1 MQFLPNKYFCFFS
14 FIITFADELTKHIF
28 YFEKNCDNISSNRLF
43 ALLFC
48 SRNTRHQ
55 YRQRTS
61 GCFAISHNKEVP
73 YDANI
78 PIDSII
84 SWTDEL
90 APTLKSP
97 KTEEAYFTL
106 VLWEVNAYIMRG
118 DLSLAID
125 RARLMYE
132 YAKDIKSNF
141 GIALSNQAVGQAYSA
156 SNIQDKALIS
166 YMDALRYLP
175 ENNPQTYRL
184 LVKISTQL
192 QQMNR
197 LEEAMEYVK
206 KLNPLLEQN
215 PEHPLAIPILIE
227 NATYYISSGDQDT
240 ALQYLYRADSIYKNH
255 THEIAHEFSINY
267 YTAACYRALA
277 ADYHDK
283 EKADE
288 ALALYNQLLEVVSNN
303 KRSLEYRWIC
313 AEKIYLYKL
322 LGRFDEACQ
331 IYKEL
336 YSVTDTLASKSYIRQ
351 INALKATY
359 QVDEIELENKAQ
371 QNKMVVVLIF
381 IGLGLLTFISMLAI
395 WLRRQK
401 KIVVMSTE
409 TLEQLRHNAE
419 NATRAKSIF
428 LSNMSHEIR
437 TPLNALSGFS
447 ALLTEEGLDDST
459 RRQCTD
465 IIQQNSE
472 LLLKLI
478 NDVIDLSSLEFGK
491 MQFNIAEHDAVA
503 TCRNV
508 TDTVGKVKQTQAELL
523 FETSL
528 EELYIETDDSRLQQV
543 LINLLINATKFTPDG
558 SITLKLEKQS
568 EEMALF
574 SVTDTGC
581 GIPKEKQASIFQ
593 RFEKL
598 DENAQGSGL
607 GLSIC
612 QLIIEHIGGKIW
624 IDPDYTGGSR
634 FVFTH
639 PIHQT
644 RSNSKKED

>member
-1 MQFLPNKYFCFFS
+1 MRKIAIISAVTGFLLFS
-14 FIITFADELTKHIF
+14 FAAGTHATSTDKERLTALQSLIT
-28 YFEKNCDNISSNRLF
+28 
-43 ALLFC
+43 
-48 SRNTRHQ
+48 
-55 YRQRTS
+55 
-61 GCFAISHNKEVP
+61 KEVP

-141 GIALSNQAVGQAYSA
+141 GIALSNQAIGQAYSA
-156 SNIQDKALIS
+156 SNIQDKALSS

-197 LEEAMEYVK
+197 LEEAMEYVE

-240 ALQYLYRADSIYKNH
+240 ALQYLHQADSIYKNH

-322 LGRFDEACQ
+322 LGHFDEACQ

-336 YSVTDTLASKSYIRQ
+336 YNVTDTLASKSYIRQ

-401 KIVVMSTE
+401 KVVVMSTE

-491 MQFNIAEHDAVA
+491 MQFSIAEHDAVA
-503 TCRNV
+503 ICRNV

-568 EEMALF
+568 EKMALF

-644 RSNSKKED
+644 RNNSKKED

>member
-1 MQFLPNKYFCFFS
+1 MLFS
-14 FIITFADELTKHIF
+14 FAAGTHATSTDKERLTALQSLIT
-28 YFEKNCDNISSNRLF
+28 
-43 ALLFC
+43 
-48 SRNTRHQ
+48 
-55 YRQRTS
+55 
-61 GCFAISHNKEVP
+61 KEVP

-141 GIALSNQAVGQAYSA
+141 GIALSNQAIGQAYSA
-156 SNIQDKALIS
+156 SNIQDKALSS

-197 LEEAMEYVK
+197 LEEAMEYVE

-240 ALQYLYRADSIYKNH
+240 ALQYLHQADSIYKNH

-322 LGRFDEACQ
+322 LGHFDKACQ

-371 QNKMVVVLIF
+371 QNKMGVVLIF

-401 KIVVMSTE
+401 KVVVMSTE

-491 MQFNIAEHDAVA
+491 MQFSIAEHDAVA

-644 RSNSKKED
+644 RNNSKKED

>member
-1 MQFLPNKYFCFFS
+1 LRKIAIISAVTGFLLFS
-14 FIITFADELTKHIF
+14 FAAGT
-28 YFEKNCDNISSNRLF
+28 Y
-43 ALLFC
+43 
-48 SRNTRHQ
+48 
-55 YRQRTS
+55 
-61 GCFAISHNKEVP
+61 AISTDKERLAALQSLIAKEVP

-206 KLNPLLEQN
+206 KLNLLLEQN

-240 ALQYLYRADSIYKNH
+240 ALQYLHRADSIYKNH

-401 KIVVMSTE
+401 KVVVMSTE

-491 MQFNIAEHDAVA
+491 MQFSIAEHDAVA

-644 RSNSKKED
+644 RNNSKKED

>member
-1 MQFLPNKYFCFFS
+1 MLFS
-14 FIITFADELTKHIF
+14 FAAGTHATSTDKERLTALQSLIT
-28 YFEKNCDNISSNRLF
+28 
-43 ALLFC
+43 
-48 SRNTRHQ
+48 
-55 YRQRTS
+55 
-61 GCFAISHNKEVP
+61 KEVP

-90 APTLKSP
+90 APTLKFP

-141 GIALSNQAVGQAYSA
+141 GIALSNQAIGQAYSA
-156 SNIQDKALIS
+156 SNIQDKALSS

-197 LEEAMEYVK
+197 LEEAMEYVE

-240 ALQYLYRADSIYKNH
+240 ALQYLHQADSIYKNH

-322 LGRFDEACQ
+322 LGHFDEACQ

-401 KIVVMSTE
+401 KVVVMSTE

-491 MQFNIAEHDAVA
+491 MQFSIAEHDAVA

-523 FETSL
+523 FEISL

-568 EEMALF
+568 EKMALF

-644 RSNSKKED
+644 RNNSKKED

>member
-1 MQFLPNKYFCFFS
+1 MRKIAIISAVTGFLLFS
-14 FIITFADELTKHIF
+14 FAAGT
-28 YFEKNCDNISSNRLF
+28 Y
-43 ALLFC
+43 
-48 SRNTRHQ
+48 
-55 YRQRTS
+55 
-61 GCFAISHNKEVP
+61 AISTDKERLAALQSLIAKEVP

-240 ALQYLYRADSIYKNH
+240 ALQYLHRADSIYKNH

-401 KIVVMSTE
+401 KVVVMSTE

-491 MQFNIAEHDAVA
+491 MQFSLAEHDAVA

-581 GIPKEKQASIFQ
+581 GIPKEKQASIFR

-644 RSNSKKED
+644 RNNSKKED

>member
-1 MQFLPNKYFCFFS
+1 MRKIAIISAVTGFLLFS
-14 FIITFADELTKHIF
+14 FAAGTHATSTDKERLTALQSLIT
-28 YFEKNCDNISSNRLF
+28 
-43 ALLFC
+43 
-48 SRNTRHQ
+48 
-55 YRQRTS
+55 
-61 GCFAISHNKEVP
+61 KEVP

-141 GIALSNQAVGQAYSA
+141 GIALSNQAIGQAYSA
-156 SNIQDKALIS
+156 SNIQDKALSS

-197 LEEAMEYVK
+197 LEEAMEYVE

-240 ALQYLYRADSIYKNH
+240 ALQYLHQADSIYKNH

-322 LGRFDEACQ
+322 LGHFDEACQ

-401 KIVVMSTE
+401 KVVVMSTE

-491 MQFNIAEHDAVA
+491 MQFSIAEHDAVA

-568 EEMALF
+568 EKMALF

>member
-1 MQFLPNKYFCFFS
+1 MLFS
-14 FIITFADELTKHIF
+14 FAAGT
-28 YFEKNCDNISSNRLF
+28 Y
-43 ALLFC
+43 
-48 SRNTRHQ
+48 
-55 YRQRTS
+55 
-61 GCFAISHNKEVP
+61 AISTDKERLAALQSLIAKEVP

-175 ENNPQTYRL
+175 ENNSQTYRL

-240 ALQYLYRADSIYKNH
+240 ALQYLHRADSIYKNH

-401 KIVVMSTE
+401 KVVVMSTE

-491 MQFNIAEHDAVA
+491 MQFSIAEHDAVA

-644 RSNSKKED
+644 RNNSKKED

>member
-1 MQFLPNKYFCFFS
+1 MLFS
-14 FIITFADELTKHIF
+14 FAAGTYATDTDKERLAALQSLIT
-28 YFEKNCDNISSNRLF
+28 
-43 ALLFC
+43 
-48 SRNTRHQ
+48 
-55 YRQRTS
+55 
-61 GCFAISHNKEVP
+61 KEVP

-84 SWTDEL
+84 SWTDAL
-90 APTLKSP
+90 APTLKSL
-97 KTEEAYFTL
+97 KTEETYFTL

-141 GIALSNQAVGQAYSA
+141 GIALSNQAIGQAYSA
-156 SNIQDKALIS
+156 SNIQDKALSS

-197 LEEAMEYVK
+197 LEEAMEYVE

-322 LGRFDEACQ
+322 LGHFDEACQ

-401 KIVVMSTE
+401 KVVVMSTE

-491 MQFNIAEHDAVA
+491 MQFSIAEHDAVA

-568 EEMALF
+568 EKMALF

-644 RSNSKKED
+644 RNNSKKED

>member
-1 MQFLPNKYFCFFS
+1 MLFS
-14 FIITFADELTKHIF
+14 FAAGTHATSTDKERLTALQSLIT
-28 YFEKNCDNISSNRLF
+28 
-43 ALLFC
+43 
-48 SRNTRHQ
+48 
-55 YRQRTS
+55 
-61 GCFAISHNKEVP
+61 KEVP

-141 GIALSNQAVGQAYSA
+141 GIALSNQAIGQAYSA
-156 SNIQDKALIS
+156 SNIQDKALSS

-197 LEEAMEYVK
+197 LEEAMEYVE

-240 ALQYLYRADSIYKNH
+240 ALQYLHQADSIYKNH

-322 LGRFDEACQ
+322 LGHFDEACQ

-401 KIVVMSTE
+401 KVVVMSTE

-478 NDVIDLSSLEFGK
+478 NDAIDLSSLEFGK
-491 MQFNIAEHDAVA
+491 MQFSIAEHDAVA

-644 RSNSKKED
+644 RNNSKKED

>member
-1 MQFLPNKYFCFFS
+1 MLFS
-14 FIITFADELTKHIF
+14 FAAGTHATSTDKERLTALQSLITT
-28 YFEKNCDNISSNRLF
+28 
-43 ALLFC
+43 
-48 SRNTRHQ
+48 
-55 YRQRTS
+55 
-61 GCFAISHNKEVP
+61 EVP

-141 GIALSNQAVGQAYSA
+141 GIALSNQAIGQAYSA
-156 SNIQDKALIS
+156 SNIQDKALSS

-197 LEEAMEYVK
+197 LEEAMEYVE

-240 ALQYLYRADSIYKNH
+240 ALQYLHQADSIYKNH

-322 LGRFDEACQ
+322 LGHFDEACQ

-401 KIVVMSTE
+401 KVVVMSTE

-491 MQFNIAEHDAVA
+491 MQFSIAEHDAVA

-568 EEMALF
+568 EKMALF

-644 RSNSKKED
+644 RNNSKKED

>member
-1 MQFLPNKYFCFFS
+1 MLFS
-14 FIITFADELTKHIF
+14 FAAGT
-28 YFEKNCDNISSNRLF
+28 Y
-43 ALLFC
+43 
-48 SRNTRHQ
+48 
-55 YRQRTS
+55 
-61 GCFAISHNKEVP
+61 AISTDKERLAALQSLIAKEVP

-156 SNIQDKALIS
+156 SNIQDKALSS

-197 LEEAMEYVK
+197 LEEAMEYVE

-240 ALQYLYRADSIYKNH
+240 ALQYLHQADSIYKNH

-322 LGRFDEACQ
+322 LGHFDEACQ

-401 KIVVMSTE
+401 KVVVMSTE

-491 MQFNIAEHDAVA
+491 MQFSIAEHDAVA

-568 EEMALF
+568 EKMALF

>member
-1 MQFLPNKYFCFFS
+1 MLFS
-14 FIITFADELTKHIF
+14 FAAGTHATSTDKERLTALQSLIT
-28 YFEKNCDNISSNRLF
+28 
-43 ALLFC
+43 
-48 SRNTRHQ
+48 
-55 YRQRTS
+55 
-61 GCFAISHNKEVP
+61 KEVP

-106 VLWEVNAYIMRG
+106 VLWEVNAYVMRG

-141 GIALSNQAVGQAYSA
+141 GIALSNQAIGQAYSA
-156 SNIQDKALIS
+156 SNIQDKALSS

-197 LEEAMEYVK
+197 LEEAMEYVE

-240 ALQYLYRADSIYKNH
+240 ALQYLHQADSIYKNH

-322 LGRFDEACQ
+322 LGHFDKACQ

-401 KIVVMSTE
+401 KVVVMSTE

-491 MQFNIAEHDAVA
+491 MQFSIAEHDAVA

-644 RSNSKKED
+644 RNNSKKED

>member
-1 MQFLPNKYFCFFS
+1 MLFS
-14 FIITFADELTKHIF
+14 FAAGTHATSTDKERLTALQSLIT
-28 YFEKNCDNISSNRLF
+28 
-43 ALLFC
+43 
-48 SRNTRHQ
+48 
-55 YRQRTS
+55 
-61 GCFAISHNKEVP
+61 KEVP

-78 PIDSII
+78 TIDSII

-141 GIALSNQAVGQAYSA
+141 GIALSNQAIGQAYSA
-156 SNIQDKALIS
+156 SNIQDKALSS

-197 LEEAMEYVK
+197 LEEAMEYVE

-240 ALQYLYRADSIYKNH
+240 ALQYLHQADSIYKNH

-322 LGRFDEACQ
+322 LGHFDEACQ

-401 KIVVMSTE
+401 KVVVMSTE

-491 MQFNIAEHDAVA
+491 MQFSIAEHDAVA

-568 EEMALF
+568 EKMALF

-639 PIHQT
+639 PMHQT
-644 RSNSKKED
+644 RNNSKKED

>member
-1 MQFLPNKYFCFFS
+1 MLFS
-14 FIITFADELTKHIF
+14 FAAGTHATSTDKERLTALHSLIT
-28 YFEKNCDNISSNRLF
+28 
-43 ALLFC
+43 
-48 SRNTRHQ
+48 
-55 YRQRTS
+55 
-61 GCFAISHNKEVP
+61 KEVP

-156 SNIQDKALIS
+156 SNIQDKALSS

-197 LEEAMEYVK
+197 LEEAMEYVE

-240 ALQYLYRADSIYKNH
+240 ALQYLHRADSIYKNH

-401 KIVVMSTE
+401 KVVVMSTE

-491 MQFNIAEHDAVA
+491 MQFSIAEHDAVA

-568 EEMALF
+568 EKMALF

-644 RSNSKKED
+644 RNNSKKED

>member
-1 MQFLPNKYFCFFS
+1 MLFS
-14 FIITFADELTKHIF
+14 FAAGA
-28 YFEKNCDNISSNRLF
+28 Y
-43 ALLFC
+43 
-48 SRNTRHQ
+48 
-55 YRQRTS
+55 
-61 GCFAISHNKEVP
+61 AISTDKERLAALQSLIAKEVP

-240 ALQYLYRADSIYKNH
+240 ALQYLHRADSIYKNH

-401 KIVVMSTE
+401 KVVVMSTE

-491 MQFNIAEHDAVA
+491 MQFSIAEHDAVA

-581 GIPKEKQASIFQ
+581 GIPKEKQASIFR

-644 RSNSKKED
+644 RNNSKKED

>member
-1 MQFLPNKYFCFFS
+1 MLFS
-14 FIITFADELTKHIF
+14 FAAGTHATSTDKERLTALQSLIT
-28 YFEKNCDNISSNRLF
+28 
-43 ALLFC
+43 
-48 SRNTRHQ
+48 
-55 YRQRTS
+55 
-61 GCFAISHNKEVP
+61 KEVP

-141 GIALSNQAVGQAYSA
+141 GIALSNQAIGQAYSA
-156 SNIQDKALIS
+156 SNIQDKALSS

-197 LEEAMEYVK
+197 LEEAMEYVE

-240 ALQYLYRADSIYKNH
+240 ALQYLHQADSIYKNH

-277 ADYHDK
+277 ADYHNK

-401 KIVVMSTE
+401 KVVVMSTE
-409 TLEQLRHNAE
+409 TLEQLRYNAE

-491 MQFNIAEHDAVA
+491 MQFSIAEHDAVA

-644 RSNSKKED
+644 RNNSKKED

>member
-1 MQFLPNKYFCFFS
+1 MLFS
-14 FIITFADELTKHIF
+14 FAAGT
-28 YFEKNCDNISSNRLF
+28 Y
-43 ALLFC
+43 
-48 SRNTRHQ
+48 
-55 YRQRTS
+55 
-61 GCFAISHNKEVP
+61 AISTDKERLAALQSLIAKEVP

-106 VLWEVNAYIMRG
+106 VLWGVNAYIMRG

-240 ALQYLYRADSIYKNH
+240 ALQYLHRADSIYKNH

-401 KIVVMSTE
+401 KVVVMSTE

-491 MQFNIAEHDAVA
+491 MQFSIAEHDAVA

-593 RFEKL
+593 RVEKM

-644 RSNSKKED
+644 RNNSKKED

>member
-1 MQFLPNKYFCFFS
+1 MLFS
-14 FIITFADELTKHIF
+14 FAAGTHATSTDKERLTALQSLIT
-28 YFEKNCDNISSNRLF
+28 
-43 ALLFC
+43 
-48 SRNTRHQ
+48 
-55 YRQRTS
+55 
-61 GCFAISHNKEVP
+61 KEVP

-97 KTEEAYFTL
+97 KPEEAYFTL

-141 GIALSNQAVGQAYSA
+141 GIALSNQAIGQAYSA
-156 SNIQDKALIS
+156 SNIQDKALSS

-197 LEEAMEYVK
+197 LEEAMEYVE

-215 PEHPLAIPILIE
+215 PGHPLALPILIE

-240 ALQYLYRADSIYKNH
+240 ALQYLHQADSIYKNH

-322 LGRFDEACQ
+322 LGHFDEACQ

-401 KIVVMSTE
+401 KVVVMSTE

-491 MQFNIAEHDAVA
+491 MQFSIAEHDAVA

-644 RSNSKKED
+644 RNNSKKED

>member
-1 MQFLPNKYFCFFS
+1 MRKIAIISAVTGFLLFS
-14 FIITFADELTKHIF
+14 FAAGIHATSTDKGRLAALQSLIT
-28 YFEKNCDNISSNRLF
+28 
-43 ALLFC
+43 
-48 SRNTRHQ
+48 
-55 YRQRTS
+55 
-61 GCFAISHNKEVP
+61 KEVP

-491 MQFNIAEHDAVA
+491 MQFSLAEHDAVA

>member
-1 MQFLPNKYFCFFS
+1 LRKIAIISAVTGFLLFS
-14 FIITFADELTKHIF
+14 FAAGTHATSTDKERLTALQSLIT
-28 YFEKNCDNISSNRLF
+28 
-43 ALLFC
+43 
-48 SRNTRHQ
+48 
-55 YRQRTS
+55 
-61 GCFAISHNKEVP
+61 KEVP

-141 GIALSNQAVGQAYSA
+141 GIALSNQAIGQAYSA
-156 SNIQDKALIS
+156 SNIQDKALSS

-197 LEEAMEYVK
+197 LEEAMEYVE

-240 ALQYLYRADSIYKNH
+240 ALQYLHQADSIYKNH

-322 LGRFDEACQ
+322 LGHFDEACQ

-401 KIVVMSTE
+401 KVVVMSTE

-491 MQFNIAEHDAVA
+491 MQFSIAEHDAVA

-568 EEMALF
+568 EKMALF

-644 RSNSKKED
+644 RNNSKKED

>member
-1 MQFLPNKYFCFFS
+1 MLFS
-14 FIITFADELTKHIF
+14 FAAGTHATSTDKERLTALQSLIT
-28 YFEKNCDNISSNRLF
+28 
-43 ALLFC
+43 
-48 SRNTRHQ
+48 
-55 YRQRTS
+55 
-61 GCFAISHNKEVP
+61 KEVP

-141 GIALSNQAVGQAYSA
+141 GIALSNQAIGQAYSA
-156 SNIQDKALIS
+156 SNIQDKALSS

-197 LEEAMEYVK
+197 LEEAMEYVE

-240 ALQYLYRADSIYKNH
+240 ALQYLHQADSIYKNH

-267 YTAACYRALA
+267 YTAACYRALT

-322 LGRFDEACQ
+322 LGHFDEACQ

-401 KIVVMSTE
+401 KVVVMSTE

-491 MQFNIAEHDAVA
+491 MQFSIAEHDAVA
-503 TCRNV
+503 ICRNV

-568 EEMALF
+568 EKMALF

-644 RSNSKKED
+644 RNNSKKED

>member
-1 MQFLPNKYFCFFS
+1 MLFS
-14 FIITFADELTKHIF
+14 FAAGT
-28 YFEKNCDNISSNRLF
+28 Y
-43 ALLFC
+43 
-48 SRNTRHQ
+48 
-55 YRQRTS
+55 
-61 GCFAISHNKEVP
+61 AISTDKERLAALQSLIAKEVP

-240 ALQYLYRADSIYKNH
+240 ALQYLHRADSIYKNH

-381 IGLGLLTFISMLAI
+381 IGLELLTFISMLAI

-401 KIVVMSTE
+401 KVVVMSTE

-491 MQFNIAEHDAVA
+491 MQFSIAEHDAVA

-644 RSNSKKED
+644 RNNSKKED

>member
-1 MQFLPNKYFCFFS
+1 LLFS
-14 FIITFADELTKHIF
+14 FAAGTHATSTDKERLTALQSLIT
-28 YFEKNCDNISSNRLF
+28 
-43 ALLFC
+43 
-48 SRNTRHQ
+48 
-55 YRQRTS
+55 
-61 GCFAISHNKEVP
+61 KEVP

-90 APTLKSP
+90 APTLKFP

-141 GIALSNQAVGQAYSA
+141 GIALSNQAIGQAYSA
-156 SNIQDKALIS
+156 SNIQDKALSS

-197 LEEAMEYVK
+197 LEEAMEYVE

-240 ALQYLYRADSIYKNH
+240 ALQYLHQADSIYKNH

-322 LGRFDEACQ
+322 LGHFDEACQ

-401 KIVVMSTE
+401 KVVVMSTE

-491 MQFNIAEHDAVA
+491 MQFSIAEHDAVA

-568 EEMALF
+568 EKMALF

-644 RSNSKKED
+644 RNNSKKED

>member
-1 MQFLPNKYFCFFS
+1 MLFS
-14 FIITFADELTKHIF
+14 FAAGTHATSTDKERLTALQSLIT
-28 YFEKNCDNISSNRLF
+28 
-43 ALLFC
+43 
-48 SRNTRHQ
+48 
-55 YRQRTS
+55 
-61 GCFAISHNKEVP
+61 KEVP

-78 PIDSII
+78 TIDSII

-141 GIALSNQAVGQAYSA
+141 GIALSNQAIGQAYSA
-156 SNIQDKALIS
+156 SNIQDKALSS

-197 LEEAMEYVK
+197 LEEAMEYVE

-240 ALQYLYRADSIYKNH
+240 ALQYLHQADSIYKNH

-322 LGRFDEACQ
+322 LGHFDEACQ

-401 KIVVMSTE
+401 KVVVMSTE

-491 MQFNIAEHDAVA
+491 MQFSIAEHDAVA

-568 EEMALF
+568 EKMALF

-634 FVFTH
+634 FVFTR

-644 RSNSKKED
+644 RNNSKKED

>member
-1 MQFLPNKYFCFFS
+1 MLFS
-14 FIITFADELTKHIF
+14 FAAGTHATSTDKERLTALQSLIT
-28 YFEKNCDNISSNRLF
+28 
-43 ALLFC
+43 
-48 SRNTRHQ
+48 
-55 YRQRTS
+55 
-61 GCFAISHNKEVP
+61 KEVP

-90 APTLKSP
+90 APTLKFP
-97 KTEEAYFTL
+97 NTEEAYFTL

-141 GIALSNQAVGQAYSA
+141 GIALSNQAIGQAYSA
-156 SNIQDKALIS
+156 SNIQDKALSS

-197 LEEAMEYVK
+197 LEEAMEYVE

-240 ALQYLYRADSIYKNH
+240 ALQYLHQADSIYKNH

-322 LGRFDEACQ
+322 LGHFDEACQ

-401 KIVVMSTE
+401 KVVVMSTE

-491 MQFNIAEHDAVA
+491 MQFSIAEHDAVA

-568 EEMALF
+568 EKMALF

-644 RSNSKKED
+644 RNNSKKED

>member
-1 MQFLPNKYFCFFS
+1 MLFS
-14 FIITFADELTKHIF
+14 FAAGTHATSTDKERLTALQSLIT
-28 YFEKNCDNISSNRLF
+28 
-43 ALLFC
+43 
-48 SRNTRHQ
+48 
-55 YRQRTS
+55 
-61 GCFAISHNKEVP
+61 KEVP

-141 GIALSNQAVGQAYSA
+141 GIALSNQAIGQAYSA
-156 SNIQDKALIS
+156 SNIQDKALSS

-240 ALQYLYRADSIYKNH
+240 ALQYLHRADSIYKNH

-322 LGRFDEACQ
+322 LGHFDEACQ

-401 KIVVMSTE
+401 KVVVMSTE

-491 MQFNIAEHDAVA
+491 MQFSIAEHDAVA

-644 RSNSKKED
+644 RNNSKKED

>member
-1 MQFLPNKYFCFFS
+1 MLFS
-14 FIITFADELTKHIF
+14 FAAGT
-28 YFEKNCDNISSNRLF
+28 Y
-43 ALLFC
+43 
-48 SRNTRHQ
+48 
-55 YRQRTS
+55 
-61 GCFAISHNKEVP
+61 AISTDKERLAALQSLIAKEVP

-240 ALQYLYRADSIYKNH
+240 ALQYLHRADSIYKNH

-401 KIVVMSTE
+401 KVVVMSTE

-491 MQFNIAEHDAVA
+491 MQFSIAEHDAVA

-558 SITLKLEKQS
+558 NITLKLEKQS

-644 RSNSKKED
+644 RNNSKKED

>member
-1 MQFLPNKYFCFFS
+1 MLFS
-14 FIITFADELTKHIF
+14 FAAGTHATSTDKERLTALQSLIT
-28 YFEKNCDNISSNRLF
+28 
-43 ALLFC
+43 
-48 SRNTRHQ
+48 
-55 YRQRTS
+55 
-61 GCFAISHNKEVP
+61 KEVP

-240 ALQYLYRADSIYKNH
+240 ALQYLHRADSIYKNH

-401 KIVVMSTE
+401 KVVVMSTE

-491 MQFNIAEHDAVA
+491 MQFSIAEHDAVA
-503 TCRNV
+503 ICRNV

-568 EEMALF
+568 EKMALF

>member
-1 MQFLPNKYFCFFS
+1 MLFS
-14 FIITFADELTKHIF
+14 FAAGTHATSTDKERLTALQSLIT
-28 YFEKNCDNISSNRLF
+28 
-43 ALLFC
+43 
-48 SRNTRHQ
+48 
-55 YRQRTS
+55 
-61 GCFAISHNKEVP
+61 KEVP

-141 GIALSNQAVGQAYSA
+141 GIALSNQAIGQAYSA
-156 SNIQDKALIS
+156 SNIQDKALSS

-197 LEEAMEYVK
+197 LEEAMEYVE

-240 ALQYLYRADSIYKNH
+240 ALQYLHQADSIYKNH

-322 LGRFDEACQ
+322 LGHFDEACQ

-401 KIVVMSTE
+401 KVVVMSTE

-437 TPLNALSGFS
+437 TPLNAMSGFS

-491 MQFNIAEHDAVA
+491 MQFSIAEHDAVA

-568 EEMALF
+568 EKMALF

-644 RSNSKKED
+644 RNNSKKED

>member
-1 MQFLPNKYFCFFS
+1 MLFS
-14 FIITFADELTKHIF
+14 FAAGT
-28 YFEKNCDNISSNRLF
+28 Y
-43 ALLFC
+43 
-48 SRNTRHQ
+48 
-55 YRQRTS
+55 
-61 GCFAISHNKEVP
+61 AISTDKERLAALQSLIAKEVP

-240 ALQYLYRADSIYKNH
+240 ALQYLHRADSIYKNH

-401 KIVVMSTE
+401 KVVVMSTE

-491 MQFNIAEHDAVA
+491 MQFSIAEHDAVA

>member
-1 MQFLPNKYFCFFS
+1 MLFS
-14 FIITFADELTKHIF
+14 FAAGTHATSTDKERLTALQSLIT
-28 YFEKNCDNISSNRLF
+28 
-43 ALLFC
+43 
-48 SRNTRHQ
+48 
-55 YRQRTS
+55 
-61 GCFAISHNKEVP
+61 KEVP

-141 GIALSNQAVGQAYSA
+141 GIALSNQAIGQAYSA
-156 SNIQDKALIS
+156 SNIQDKALSS

-197 LEEAMEYVK
+197 LEEAMEYVE

-240 ALQYLYRADSIYKNH
+240 ALQYLHQADSIYKNH

-401 KIVVMSTE
+401 KVVVMSTE

-491 MQFNIAEHDAVA
+491 MQFSIAEHDAVA

-568 EEMALF
+568 EKMALF

>member
-1 MQFLPNKYFCFFS
+1 MQSL
-14 FIITFADELTKHIF
+14 IT
-28 YFEKNCDNISSNRLF
+28 
-43 ALLFC
+43 
-48 SRNTRHQ
+48 
-55 YRQRTS
+55 
-61 GCFAISHNKEVP
+61 KEVP

-141 GIALSNQAVGQAYSA
+141 GIALSNQAIGQAYSA
-156 SNIQDKALIS
+156 SNIQDKALSS

-197 LEEAMEYVK
+197 LEEAMEYVE

-240 ALQYLYRADSIYKNH
+240 ALQYLHQADSIYKNH

-322 LGRFDEACQ
+322 LGHFDEACQ

-401 KIVVMSTE
+401 KVVVMSTE

-491 MQFNIAEHDAVA
+491 MQFSIAEHDAVA

-568 EEMALF
+568 EKMALF

-644 RSNSKKED
+644 RNNSKKED

>member
-1 MQFLPNKYFCFFS
+1 MLFS
-14 FIITFADELTKHIF
+14 FAAGTHATSTDKERLTALQSLIT
-28 YFEKNCDNISSNRLF
+28 
-43 ALLFC
+43 
-48 SRNTRHQ
+48 
-55 YRQRTS
+55 
-61 GCFAISHNKEVP
+61 KEVP

-90 APTLKSP
+90 APTLKFP

-141 GIALSNQAVGQAYSA
+141 GIALSNQAIGQAYSA
-156 SNIQDKALIS
+156 SNIQDKALSS

-175 ENNPQTYRL
+175 ENNNPQTYRL

-197 LEEAMEYVK
+197 LEEAMEYVE

-240 ALQYLYRADSIYKNH
+240 ALQYLHQADSIYKNH

-401 KIVVMSTE
+401 KVVVMSTE

-491 MQFNIAEHDAVA
+491 MQFSIAEHDAVA

-568 EEMALF
+568 EKMALF

-644 RSNSKKED
+644 RNNSKKED

>member
-1 MQFLPNKYFCFFS
+1 MLFS
-14 FIITFADELTKHIF
+14 FAAGTHATSTDKERLTALQSLIT
-28 YFEKNCDNISSNRLF
+28 
-43 ALLFC
+43 
-48 SRNTRHQ
+48 
-55 YRQRTS
+55 
-61 GCFAISHNKEVP
+61 KEVP

-78 PIDSII
+78 TIDSII

-141 GIALSNQAVGQAYSA
+141 GIALSNQAIGQAYSA
-156 SNIQDKALIS
+156 SNIQDKALSS

-197 LEEAMEYVK
+197 LEEAMEYVE

-240 ALQYLYRADSIYKNH
+240 ALQYLHQADSIYKNH

-322 LGRFDEACQ
+322 LGHFDEACQ

-381 IGLGLLTFISMLAI
+381 IGLGLLTFISILAI

-401 KIVVMSTE
+401 KVVVMSTE

-491 MQFNIAEHDAVA
+491 MQFSIAEHDAVA

-568 EEMALF
+568 EKMALF

-644 RSNSKKED
+644 RNNSKKED

>member
-1 MQFLPNKYFCFFS
+1 MLFS
-14 FIITFADELTKHIF
+14 FAAGTHATSTDKERLTALQSLIT
-28 YFEKNCDNISSNRLF
+28 
-43 ALLFC
+43 
-48 SRNTRHQ
+48 
-55 YRQRTS
+55 
-61 GCFAISHNKEVP
+61 KEVP

-141 GIALSNQAVGQAYSA
+141 GIALSNQAIGQAYSA
-156 SNIQDKALIS
+156 SNIQDKALSS

-206 KLNPLLEQN
+206 KLNLLLEQN

-240 ALQYLYRADSIYKNH
+240 ALQYLHQADSIYKNH

-322 LGRFDEACQ
+322 LGHFDEACQ

-401 KIVVMSTE
+401 KVVVMSTE

-491 MQFNIAEHDAVA
+491 MQFSIAEHDAVA

-568 EEMALF
+568 EKMALF

-644 RSNSKKED
+644 RNNSKKED

>member
-1 MQFLPNKYFCFFS
+1 MLFS
-14 FIITFADELTKHIF
+14 FAAGTHATSTDKERLTALQSLIT
-28 YFEKNCDNISSNRLF
+28 
-43 ALLFC
+43 
-48 SRNTRHQ
+48 
-55 YRQRTS
+55 
-61 GCFAISHNKEVP
+61 KEVP

-90 APTLKSP
+90 APTLKFP

-141 GIALSNQAVGQAYSA
+141 GIALSNQAIGQAYSA
-156 SNIQDKALIS
+156 SNIQDKALSS

-197 LEEAMEYVK
+197 LEEAMEYVE

-240 ALQYLYRADSIYKNH
+240 ALQYLHQADSIYKNH

-322 LGRFDEACQ
+322 LGHFDEACQ

-401 KIVVMSTE
+401 KVVVMSTE

-491 MQFNIAEHDAVA
+491 MQFSIAEHDAVA

-568 EEMALF
+568 EKMALF

-639 PIHQT
+639 PIHL
-644 RSNSKKED
+644 SLIHI

>member
-1 MQFLPNKYFCFFS
+1 MLFS
-14 FIITFADELTKHIF
+14 FAAGTHATSTDKERLTALQSLIT
-28 YFEKNCDNISSNRLF
+28 
-43 ALLFC
+43 
-48 SRNTRHQ
+48 
-55 YRQRTS
+55 
-61 GCFAISHNKEVP
+61 KEVP

-141 GIALSNQAVGQAYSA
+141 GIALSNQAIGQAYSA
-156 SNIQDKALIS
+156 SNIQDKALSS

-197 LEEAMEYVK
+197 LEEAMEYVE

-240 ALQYLYRADSIYKNH
+240 ALQYLHQADSIYKNH

-322 LGRFDEACQ
+322 LGHFDEACQ

-401 KIVVMSTE
+401 KVVVMSTE
-409 TLEQLRHNAE
+409 TLEQLRH

-491 MQFNIAEHDAVA
+491 MQFSIAEHDAVA

-568 EEMALF
+568 EKMALF

-644 RSNSKKED
+644 RNNSKKED